1 MNASRLLTADRLA
14 RLIALV
20 TFATLAIHYDVAVF
34 LIDFAAT
41 ATHSEML
48 VFIAL
53 TYLGFGIQAVIGLCI
68 GRAWGNWGYYRHVLT
83 GTDPFQLF
91 GAALQPRFRK
101 RLSVLRLVS
110 RR

>member
-1 MNASRLLTADRLA
+1 MF
-14 RLIALV
+14 LV
-20 TFATLAIHYDVAVF
+20 
-34 LIDFAAT
+34 DFAAT
-41 ATHSEML
+41 PTHSEML
-48 VFIAL
+48 VFIAP
-53 TYLGFGIQAVIGLCI
+53 TYLGFGIQAVIGLWI
-68 GRAWGNWGYYRHVLT
+68 GRALGNWDYYLHVLT